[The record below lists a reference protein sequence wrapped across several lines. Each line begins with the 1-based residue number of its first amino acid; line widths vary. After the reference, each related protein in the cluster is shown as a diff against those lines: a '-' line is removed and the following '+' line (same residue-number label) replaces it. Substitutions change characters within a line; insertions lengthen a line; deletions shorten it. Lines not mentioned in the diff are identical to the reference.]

1 MGVGLRPIE
10 KSVDLPPNPKVA
22 RAAFLS
28 KLRGVRGNSHSYR
41 DQKPRIPQVQG
52 IKAAAVVVYRKVLIT
67 QEMRCHRLV
76 RLWRAF
82 LEGKQHSKKGV
93 FIGCHQRLDLM
104 MVTPINA
111 KPLSKPFN
119 V

>member
-41 DQKPRIPQVQG
+41 DHKKYAKKILYYNISICYAYLTEAYG
-52 IKAAAVVVYRKVLIT
+52 INPA
-67 QEMRCHRLV
+67 
-76 RLWRAF
+76 
-82 LEGKQHSKKGV
+82 
-93 FIGCHQRLDLM
+93 
-104 MVTPINA
+104 
-111 KPLSKPFN
+111 
-119 V
+119 